1 MEKAKFLLEPIDH
14 ESVADAVVE
23 QFETLIVSGVLKEG
37 QKLPPEREMA
47 EILEVSRPKLREAL
61 KRLEDQELIVVKH
74 GEGSFIA
81 PLIGK
86 AMSAALVDLYARHH
100 TAFYDYLEYRRE
112 QEGFAA
118 ALAAQRATASDKEI
132 LGSLMARLEKAN
144 RDDDK
149 EASKKADI
157 EFHLAIV
164 DASHNSTLIHMM
176 ASIYDLTKRGVFYNR
191 DNLRT
196 IDHTGE
202 KLLSQHLAIGNA
214 ICEGRADDAKA
225 AAQAHID
232 FVETTFRASEQQ
244 LVRDKIADKRRRL
257 VQLNGVET
265 EKANGRQAGK

>member
-14 ESVADAVVE
+14 ESVADAVVD

-61 KRLEDQELIVVKH
+61 KRLEDQGLIVVKH

-86 AMSAALVDLYARHH
+86 ALSAALVDLYARHH
-100 TAFYDYLEYRRE
+100 AAFYDYLEYRRE

-118 ALAAQRATASDKEI
+118 LLAAQRATESDKDI
-132 LGSLMARLEKAN
+132 LRALMSRLIKAHQE
-144 RDDDK
+144 DDK
-149 EASKKADI
+149 EASKQADI

-164 DASHNSTLIHMM
+164 DASHNSTLVHMM

-191 DNLRT
+191 DNLRA

-202 KLLSQHLAIGNA
+202 KLLDQHLAIGNA
-214 ICEGRADDAKA
+214 ICDGKSEEARIA
-225 AAQAHID
+225 ARDHID
-232 FVETTFRASEQQ
+232 FVEVTFRTAEQKS
-244 LVRDKIADKRRRL
+244 VRGKIADKRKL
-257 VQLNGVET
+257 LIHLNENASAALNNTGDT
-265 EKANGRQAGK
+265 R